1 MGRARATYKGP
12 SQPPLR
18 LLLDVRGHLFT
29 VNAATHRGAS
39 RDRLMLKH
47 ATYFGALALSLAS
60 TSVFAQD
67 ATADTVIATV
77 GDTEITLGQMIITR
91 AQLPQ
96 QYAQLPDD
104 VLFTGVL
111 DQLIQQQIL
120 ADALTDVPGR
130 VDFAV
135 QNERRSLMAGETINN
150 ITTGAVTDEAI
161 QAAYD
166 ARFADATPATEYNA
180 SHLLVE
186 TEEEAIAAQAR
197 IADGEEFADVARDVS
212 TGPTGPN
219 GGNLGWFGAGQMV
232 PAFEQTVMELSVGDV
247 SDPVETQFGWH
258 VVTLLET
265 RNKDIPTLDSVRQ
278 EIFGELQEAAI
289 QARLTEL
296 TDTITVVKPEEGA
309 FDASLISNIDLLD

>member
-1 MGRARATYKGP
+1 MGHARATYKGP

-18 LLLDVRGHLFT
+18 LLLDVRGDLYT
-29 VNAATHRGAS
+29 VNAVTRRGAS

-47 ATYFGALALSLAS
+47 ATYLGALALSLVA
-60 TSVFAQD
+60 TGAFAQD

-96 QYAQLPDD
+96 QYAQLGDD
-104 VLFTGVL
+104 VLFEGIL

-130 VDFAV
+130 VDYAV
-135 QNERRSLMAGETINN
+135 QNERRSLMAGEVIND
-150 ITTGAVTDEAI
+150 ITNSATTEDAI
-161 QAAYD
+161 RAAYD
-166 ARFADATPATEYNA
+166 ARYAESTPATEYNA

-186 TEEEAIAAQAR
+186 TEEEALAAKTR
-197 IADGEEFADVARDVS
+197 ITDGEDFADVARDVS

-232 PAFEQTVMELSVGDV
+232 PEFEATTIALSVGDV
-247 SDPVETQFGWH
+247 SDPVKTQFGWH

-265 RNKDIPTLDSVRQ
+265 RNQDIPTLDEVRQ
-278 EIFGELQEAAI
+278 EISGEIQEAAI

-296 TDTITVVKPEEGA
+296 SEAAAVVKPEAGA
-309 FDASLISNIDLLD
+309 FDPSLLSNLDLLD